1 MKSIYGF
8 LVKPS
13 GDRYNNTKKIGD
25 KELVLNTKIFN
36 HKFVN
41 REAEVLS
48 IPKIGK
54 TDIKVGDTIIT
65 HHNVFR
71 RWENIKGIEKNSR
84 SFIKKDLYVVH
95 HDQIY
100 LYKRKNKWIAPK
112 GYCFIQPIK
121 ETNEFN
127 IENEKPCT
135 GVVLYSDGSV
145 NVGDLVGFTPF
156 STYEFVI
163 DNIRSYRVLS
173 KFITI
178 KYEYQGNE
186 ETYNPSW
193 AQSC

>member
-135 GVVLYSDGSV
+135 GVGLYSDGSV

-156 STYEFVI
+156 STFEFVV
-163 DNIRSYRVLS
+163 DGIRSYRVLS

>member
-1 MKSIYGF
+1 MKSLYGF
-8 LVKPS
+8 LVKPI
-13 GDRYNNTKKIGD
+13 GGRYNNTKKVGD
-25 KELVLNTKIFN
+25 KELVLNTDIYN
-36 HKFVN
+36 HKHTN

-48 IPKIGK
+48 IPKIGG
-54 TDIKVGDTIIT
+54 TDIKVGDIIIV

-71 RWENIKGIEKNSR
+71 RWNDVKGREKNSR
-84 SFIKKDLYVVH
+84 SYINEDLYVAH
-95 HDQIY
+95 ADQIF
-100 LYKRKNKWIAPK
+100 LYKRKDKWIAPK

-121 ETNEFN
+121 ETDEFS
-127 IENEKPCT
+127 IETEKACR
-135 GVVLYSDGSV
+135 GVVLYSDGSN

-193 AQSC
+193 AQSS